1 MSKSTRSASV
11 VKVIKVVKRI
21 PRHLVSSERAIRK
34 KRMDK
39 VDVYMCEDQPILN
52 VNRLTGESVGYGM
65 VL

>member
-1 MSKSTRSASV
+1 MAKDTRSV
-11 VKVIKVVKRI
+11 GIVKRI
-21 PRHLVSSERAIRK
+21 PRHLVKAERVIRK
-34 KRMDK
+34 RRMDA